1 MAKLEDIGKETYMK
15 EQGYEWD
22 DTYQAF
28 LSHQK
33 WKIFTRNFLEDH
45 NFDTICAK
53 LAEEPVEGRWQVYAN
68 SESEEDIHNIHRHF
82 GASS

>member
-22 DTYQAF
+22 EAYQAF
-28 LSHQK
+28 LSHRE
-33 WKIFTRNFLEDH
+33 WKIFTRNYLEDH
-45 NFDTICAK
+45 TFDTIREK
-53 LAEEPVEGRWQVYAN
+53 LAEKHIDGKWQVYAN
-68 SESEEDIHNIHRHF
+68 TESEDDIHNIHRHF